1 MPKRFVAVW
10 RPVSGCSFSLQLE
23 GRVYENFAQLKPSEE
38 AEEGGILWGSTG
50 SSCVFKGVE
59 QLGLSNKD

>member
-1 MPKRFVAVW
+1 M
-10 RPVSGCSFSLQLE
+10 
-23 GRVYENFAQLKPSEE
+23 YENFAQLKPSEE
-38 AEEGGILWGSTG
+38 AEEGGIFWGSTG